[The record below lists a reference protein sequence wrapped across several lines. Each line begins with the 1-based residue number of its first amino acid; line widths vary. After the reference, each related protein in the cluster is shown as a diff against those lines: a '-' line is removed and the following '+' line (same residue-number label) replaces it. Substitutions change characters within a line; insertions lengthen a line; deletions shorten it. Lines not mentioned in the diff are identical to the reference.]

1 MQHPF
6 ISLDFGSG
14 QISAV
19 LTVYDEQTL
28 SCRVRHALREPCPSV
43 NGCYILDFDKTV
55 RCLNKIFSQFQ
66 EYIDFAPTVS
76 VGLRGD
82 FLSFRRSA
90 GFKPIENQ
98 DQIITS
104 KDVQEVL
111 DNSIPI
117 NLSEILEVV
126 DLFAQSYTVD
136 GNAGVQNPV
145 GLFANCLDAETFL
158 SLGLKTHL
166 NNLNRVLAA
175 AGCEDFE
182 AVPTILALAH
192 QLLKPEEKKGSLLL
206 LDIGAQNSSALLY
219 HKGIIE
225 AAWEIPQGADIVAQE
240 VSEVLQNELSQ
251 AKAILK
257 DYTYGDDDVM
267 DDLLD
272 EAATKMLLTLRKT
285 LILEPRYA
293 KYAPSVVVLTGGGVG
308 IHVKNAAQKALGIR
322 RARLANFEHL
332 IADGEEMLAAQYTS
346 ALALARHSQ
355 QHGGRKLSSPKE
367 KVSGLLDRMLS
378 KLGLNSFFF

>member
-1 MQHPF
+1 MEQPF

-19 LTVYDEQTL
+19 LSVYDEQTL

-55 RCLNKIFSQFQ
+55 RCLNKIFSQLQ
-66 EYIDFAPTVS
+66 EYVDFTPTIS

-82 FLSFRRSA
+82 FLSFRRSG
-90 GFKPIENQ
+90 GFKAIEGK
-98 DQIITS
+98 DQIITA
-104 KDVQEVL
+104 KDLHEVL
-111 DNSIPI
+111 DNSVPT
-117 NLSEILEVV
+117 NLSETLEVV
-126 DLFAQSYTVD
+126 DLLAQSYTID
-136 GNAGVQNPV
+136 GNTGVQNPV
-145 GLFANCLDAETFL
+145 GLQGNCLEAETFL

-192 QLLKPEEKKGSLLL
+192 QVLKPEEKKASLLL

-219 HKGIIE
+219 HKGVIE

-240 VSEVLQNELSQ
+240 VAEVLQNDLSE
-251 AKAILK
+251 AKALLK
-257 DYTYGDDDVM
+257 DYTYGDDEVM

-272 EAATKMLLTLRKT
+272 EAGAKLLQTLRKS
-285 LILEPRYA
+285 LILEPRYV
-293 KYAPSVVVLTGGGVG
+293 KYAPSLVVLTGGGSG
-308 IHVKNAAQKALGIR
+308 LHVKNAAQKALGVR
-322 RARLANFEHL
+322 RAKLAGLDHL

-346 ALALARHSQ
+346 ALALALHSQ

-367 KVSGLLDRMLS
+367 KASGLLDRMLS
-378 KLGLNSFFF
+378 KLGLN

>member
-1 MQHPF
+1 MEQPF

-19 LTVYDEQTL
+19 LSVYDEKTL

-55 RCLNKIFSQFQ
+55 RCLNNIFNQLQ
-66 EYIDFAPTVS
+66 EYVDFTPTVS

-82 FLSFRRSA
+82 FLSFRRS
-90 GFKPIENQ
+90 GGCKTIESK
-98 DQIITS
+98 DQIITA
-104 KDVQEVL
+104 KDVQDVL
-111 DNSIPI
+111 DNSIPT
-117 NLSEILEVV
+117 NLGDHVEVV
-126 DLFAQSYTVD
+126 DLLAQSYTVD
-136 GNAGVQNPV
+136 GNTGVQNPI
-145 GLFANCLDAETFL
+145 GLQCNWLDAETFI

-192 QLLKPEEKKGSLLL
+192 HLIKPDEKKGSLLL

-240 VSEVLQNELSQ
+240 VAEVLQNDISE

-257 DYTYGDDDVM
+257 DYSYGDDEVM

-272 EAATKMLLTLRKT
+272 EAAAKLLQTLRKT
-285 LILEPRYA
+285 FILEPRYV
-293 KYAPSVVVLTGGGVG
+293 KYAPSVVVLTGGGSG
-308 IHVKNAAQKALGIR
+308 LHIKNAAQKALGVR
-322 RARLANFEHL
+322 RARLAGFEHL

-346 ALALARHSQ
+346 ALALALHSQ
-355 QHGGRKLSSPKE
+355 QHGGHKLSSPKE
-367 KVSGLLDRMLS
+367 KASGLLNRVLS
-378 KLGLNSFFF
+378 KLGLN